1 MKLTCVQENL
11 SKALSVVNR
20 AVATRTSLPV
30 LSNVLVAT
38 ERSMLKLSATNMEI
52 STTVMVG
59 CKIDSEGAVTVPA
72 RLLTDLV
79 SQFDAGPVDFEL
91 NPETLELSLSS
102 GKYNATL
109 KGISADD
116 FPPLPAAEPGATLRL
131 DSTTLKQMIDL
142 TTIAT
147 ATDDSRP
154 VLSGVSISIDSNS
167 IVFAAADGY
176 RLAIKRLNA
185 ETGVEK
191 AVQIIVPR
199 NSMIE
204 LSRILGDTREEVEIV
219 ISPQATH
226 AAFQVAGVQMI
237 SHLIEGQFP
246 NYEQLVPTDSST
258 RVVLNAAEFSKATR
272 IAAIFARSGS
282 NVIRMEVDSGDADA
296 GTVSISAESA
306 DIGANSGQLDA
317 DVDGEQAF
325 IAFNARFLGE
335 CLGTVHTEEVEVQL
349 SGSTSPGLIRPRNDD
364 SYIHVIMPMHTVR

>member
-79 SQFDAGPVDFEL
+79 SQLDAGPVDFEL

-199 NSMIE
+199 SSMIE

-226 AAFQVAGVQMI
+226 VAFQVAGVQMI

-272 IAAIFARSGS
+272 IATIFARSGS

-335 CLGTVHTEEVEVQL
+335 CLSTVHTEEVEVQL

>member
-199 NSMIE
+199 SSMIE

-226 AAFQVAGVQMI
+226 VAFQVAGVQMI

-282 NVIRMEVDSGDADA
+282 NVIRMEVASGDADA

>member
-1 MKLTCVQENL
+1 M
-11 SKALSVVNR
+11 NR

-154 VLSGVSISIDSNS
+154 VLSGVSISIDSS
-167 IVFAAADGY
+167 D
-176 RLAIKRLNA
+176 
-185 ETGVEK
+185 
-191 AVQIIVPR
+191 
-199 NSMIE
+199 
-204 LSRILGDTREEVEIV
+204 
-219 ISPQATH
+219 
-226 AAFQVAGVQMI
+226 
-237 SHLIEGQFP
+237 
-246 NYEQLVPTDSST
+246 
-258 RVVLNAAEFSKATR
+258 
-272 IAAIFARSGS
+272 
-282 NVIRMEVDSGDADA
+282 
-296 GTVSISAESA
+296 
-306 DIGANSGQLDA
+306 
-317 DVDGEQAF
+317 
-325 IAFNARFLGE
+325 
-335 CLGTVHTEEVEVQL
+335 
-349 SGSTSPGLIRPRNDD
+349 
-364 SYIHVIMPMHTVR
+364 

>member
-11 SKALSVVNR
+11 SRALSVVNR

-72 RLLTDLV
+72 RMLTDLV

-116 FPPLPAAEPGATLRL
+116 FPPLPAAEPGTVLRI
-131 DSTTLKQMIDL
+131 DAATLKQMIDL
-142 TTIAT
+142 STIAT

-154 VLSGVSISIDSNS
+154 VLAGVSISISPDSL
-167 IVFAAADGY
+167 VFAAADGY
-176 RLAIKRLNA
+176 RLAIKKLNA
-185 ETGVEK
+185 ETDVGRG
-191 AVQIIVPR
+191 VQIIVPR
-199 NSMIE
+199 SSMLE
-204 LSRILGDTREEVEIV
+204 LSRILGDTNEEVEIV

-226 AAFQVAGVQMI
+226 AAFQVAGIQMI

-246 NYEQLVPTDSST
+246 NYEQLVPTDCST
-258 RVVLNAAEFSKATR
+258 RLLLSTAEFSKATR
-272 IAAIFARSGS
+272 IAGIFARSGS
-282 NVIRMEVDSGDADA
+282 NVIRLEIDAGEGDG
-296 GTVSISAESA
+296 GTVSVSAESA
-306 DIGANSGQLDA
+306 DIGGNSGVLDA
-317 DVDGEQAF
+317 EVDGEQAF

-335 CLGTVHTEEVEVQL
+335 CLGTIHTEEVEVQL
-349 SGSTSPGLIRPRNDD
+349 SGATSPGLVRPRGDD
-364 SYIHVIMPMHTVR
+364 SYTHVIMPMHTVR

>member
-199 NSMIE
+199 SSMIE

-226 AAFQVAGVQMI
+226 VAFQVAGVQMI

-335 CLGTVHTEEVEVQL
+335 CLSTVHTEEVEVQL

>member
-199 NSMIE
+199 SSMIE
-204 LSRILGDTREEVEIV
+204 LSRILSDTREEVEIV

-282 NVIRMEVDSGDADA
+282 NVIRMEVASGDADA

>member
-1 MKLTCVQENL
+1 M
-11 SKALSVVNR
+11 
-20 AVATRTSLPV
+20 ATRTSLPV

-72 RLLTDLV
+72 RMLTDLV

-116 FPPLPAAEPGATLRL
+116 FPPLPAAEPGTVLRI
-131 DSTTLKQMIDL
+131 DAATLKQMIDL
-142 TTIAT
+142 STIAT

-154 VLSGVSISIDSNS
+154 VLAGVSISISPDSL
-167 IVFAAADGY
+167 VFAAADGY
-176 RLAIKRLNA
+176 RLAIKKLNA
-185 ETGVEK
+185 ETDVGRG
-191 AVQIIVPR
+191 VQIIVPR
-199 NSMIE
+199 SSMLE
-204 LSRILGDTREEVEIV
+204 LSRILGDTGEEVEIV

-226 AAFQVAGVQMI
+226 AAFQVAGIQMI

-246 NYEQLVPTDSST
+246 NYEQLVPTDCST
-258 RVVLNAAEFSKATR
+258 RLLLSTAEFSKATR

-282 NVIRMEVDSGDADA
+282 NVIRLEIDAGEADG
-296 GTVSISAESA
+296 GTVSVSAESA
-306 DIGANSGQLDA
+306 DIGGNSGVIDA
-317 DVDGEQAF
+317 EVDGEQAF

-335 CLGTVHTEEVEVQL
+335 CLGTIHTEEVEVQL
-349 SGSTSPGLIRPRNDD
+349 SGATSPGLIRPRGDD
-364 SYIHVIMPMHTVR
+364 SYTHVIMPMHTVR